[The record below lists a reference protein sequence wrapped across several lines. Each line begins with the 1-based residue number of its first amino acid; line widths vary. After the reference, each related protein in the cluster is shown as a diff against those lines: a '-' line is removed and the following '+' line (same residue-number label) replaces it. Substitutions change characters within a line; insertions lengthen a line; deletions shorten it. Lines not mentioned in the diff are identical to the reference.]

1 MSLQVGGAQATTA
14 VDDIGEAVA
23 AGIAAASCAWAA
35 TRTEGRL
42 RRGWALL
49 AFSAASWCAGEVA
62 WSIYEVGLG
71 MTVPSP
77 SIADVGFIAAIPL
90 AVVGTL
96 TFANT
101 PRGTSEGL
109 RLLLDRAIVTLSLLF
124 MGWQLGLNHALLAT
138 GGSLVPRLVSIAY
151 PVGDILIGTVLLM
164 SIRRATD
171 EVQGRLLLLLGG
183 LAANAL
189 ADSVFAYT
197 SVNGTFIYVVD
208 SGWVVGYL
216 MIALAALWPSG
227 VHDKTSDEVP
237 IDVWQLVLPWLA
249 ILAGGVTAMVLALQG
264 HPMDVF
270 ATLLA
275 GSVIALLMGSQVLA
289 HNESLSLLIKSRL
302 SANALNDVIVHAPL
316 GMVRIATDM
325 TIIDVNPSFC
335 SILGVK
341 ADELIGARIDRFFP
355 KSEMTVVNQE
365 LRTLSNNVVD
375 AVEMYTEGVRGDGAT
390 IWLHWTASTVRKRS
404 EEIDYF
410 LVMFEDVSERR
421 STEDALKAAYAE
433 LEGLVSQRTTELRS
447 ANQRLS
453 TEAISDPLT
462 GLYNRRYFADFV
474 ERELGRTRRAGN
486 KIVFVMIDIDH
497 FKRIN
502 DTYGH
507 DGGDQVLITL
517 SAFLRN
523 QIRMEDLAFRYGGEE
538 FLLVLP
544 SSSLDGIRARI
555 ERIRD
560 QLRHVTFEQG
570 RRVIPPVTL
579 SIGVSIFPDHGD
591 SAEVVIGLA
600 DEALYHAKEGGRDR
614 VVYHADVAAPI
625 SS

>member
-1 MSLQVGGAQATTA
+1 MSLQVGGAQTTTA
-14 VDDIGEAVA
+14 VDDIGEALA

-35 TRTEGRL
+35 TRTEARL
-42 RRGWALL
+42 RRGWALF
-49 AFSAASWCAGEVA
+49 AASAASWCAGEVA

-71 MTVPSP
+71 TTVPSP

-90 AVVGTL
+90 AIVGTL

-138 GGSLVPRLVSIAY
+138 GGPLLPRLVSIAY
-151 PVGDILIGTVLLM
+151 PVGDILIGTVLLL

-171 EVQGRLLLLLGG
+171 EVQGRLLLLLAG
-183 LAANAL
+183 LAANAI

-197 SVNGTFIYVVD
+197 SVSGTFIYVVD
-208 SGWVVGYL
+208 GGWVVGYL

-227 VHDKTSDEVP
+227 LRDQTADEVP
-237 IDVWQLVLPWLA
+237 IDIWQLVLPWLA
-249 ILAGGVTAMVLALQG
+249 ILAGGVTAIVLAIQG

-289 HNESLSLLIKSRL
+289 HSEALSLLIKSRL
-302 SANALNDVIVHAPL
+302 SANTLKNVVAHAPL

-341 ADELIGARIDRFFP
+341 ADELVGARIDRFFP
-355 KSEMTVVNQE
+355 QSEITVVNEE

-375 AVEMYTEGVRGDGAT
+375 AVEMDTEGIRGDGAT

-404 EEIDYF
+404 DEIDYF

-433 LEGLVSQRTTELRS
+433 LEGLVVQRTTELRS
-447 ANQRLS
+447 ANARLS
-453 TEAISDPLT
+453 AEAISDPLT

-474 ERELGRTRRAGN
+474 ERELSRTRRAGN

-497 FKRIN
+497 FKHIN

-507 DGGDQVLITL
+507 DGGDQVLRTL
-517 SAFLRN
+517 SAFLHS
-523 QIRMEDLAFRYGGEE
+523 QIRQEDLAFRYGGEE

-544 SSSLDGIRARI
+544 CSSLDGIAARI
-555 ERIRD
+555 ERIRE
-560 QLRHVTFEQG
+560 QLTHVTFEQ
-570 RRVIPPVTL
+570 RRHVIPPVTL
-579 SIGVSIFPDHGD
+579 SMGVSTFPDHGD

-600 DEALYHAKEGGRDR
+600 DAALYRAKEGGRDR
-614 VVYHADVAAPI
+614 VVYHAEAATPVL
-625 SS
+625 S